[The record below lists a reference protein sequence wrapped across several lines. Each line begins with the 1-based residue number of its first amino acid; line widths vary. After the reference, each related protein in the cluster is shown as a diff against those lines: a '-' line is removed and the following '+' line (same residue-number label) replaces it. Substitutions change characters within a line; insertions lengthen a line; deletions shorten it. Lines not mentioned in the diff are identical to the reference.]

1 MTSPTTA
8 RTTPASFER
17 PSRMY
22 YPIIAHVYHA
32 HALRIHLLRG
42 RIPTQ
47 IKSAYTIHGRMT
59 CSPCR
64 STLCAAIATS
74 STETGMQIVKKV
86 LNPSS
91 STTQAPRRRRHKRD
105 RPAVP
110 TTPRAPP
117 PQGPNQYPTTNRT
130 PVNQR
135 YHFIEQ
141 EKPGEPL
148 YQRPNRKRLARLTS
162 EQLRLNRMSTYSMKW
177 QHNVNFPGTNSP
189 ILLET
194 AMEKDYA

>member
-110 TTPRAPP
+110 TTPHTPRPTSPRTESMPDHESHPSESTVPLHRTRETRRTTLPTPQPETIGKTYIRTDRSDPPLHCRCPPLTFAPRH
-117 PQGPNQYPTTNRT
+117 GCRRR
-130 PVNQR
+130 PVAN
-135 YHFIEQ
+135 
-141 EKPGEPL
+141 
-148 YQRPNRKRLARLTS
+148 
-162 EQLRLNRMSTYSMKW
+162 
-177 QHNVNFPGTNSP
+177 
-189 ILLET
+189 
-194 AMEKDYA
+194 